1 MKLNSKLIAT
11 GLIALMLLS
20 LAGSVNA
27 ADVGLWMSRLNDGL
41 EQPGTNFNLNHV
53 GFQNY
58 EIGFE
63 DGSTYE
69 VDDAG
74 TRWHSTTA
82 NQGVYFNYPDG
93 VFNSAP
99 KWIKITFHVQ
109 RERSTN
115 GQFTFY
121 KVNNFFQM
129 TFPVEG
135 NWVCGVTSTNSKIGM
150 RFWYDVAYNGQY
162 YSSVTCNLDGKNAWK
177 LFGGR
182 WDNYAAINKVEFPNG
197 QDWTKT
203 YKY

>member
-1 MKLNSKLIAT
+1 MNSKMIAT

-27 ADVGLWMSRLNDGL
+27 ADVGLWMSRENNGL
-41 EQPGTNFNLNHV
+41 KNGGLNHV

-74 TRWHSTTA
+74 TRWHSMTGGH
-82 NQGVYFNYPDG
+82 GVYFSYPDS

-99 KWIKITFHVQ
+99 KWINITFHVQ
-109 RERSTN
+109 RER
-115 GQFTFY
+115 GIFPWFPAY
-121 KVNNFFQM
+121 KVDNFFQM
-129 TFPVEG
+129 TFPVAD
-135 NWVCGVTSTNSKIGM
+135 NHWICGVTSTNSKIGM
-150 RFWYDVAYNGQY
+150 KFWYDGSTKEAQNYE
-162 YSSVTCNLDGKNAWK
+162 SVHCNLDGRYAWK
-177 LFGGR
+177 LFGVR
-182 WDNYAAINKVEFPNG
+182 WDDYAAIDKVEFPNG

-203 YKY
+203 YKC